1 MQPSSQP
8 QWVTKTNIQTRAFLL
23 FFNGL
28 VILASLCMFL
38 KAHPAR
44 FDVLIDAICFVNFC
58 LFCFLLWIQYR
69 SAYQLL
75 PAQSSETPP
84 LAEQHLPGA
93 LSLLAVFGSSCTMM
107 GLILGFFLGKSFTH

>member
-8 QWVTKTNIQTRAFLL
+8 QWVTKTNIQTPVFLL

-44 FDVLIDAICFVNFC
+44 
-58 LFCFLLWIQYR
+58 W
-69 SAYQLL
+69 
-75 PAQSSETPP
+75 P
-84 LAEQHLPGA
+84 LA
-93 LSLLAVFGSSCTMM
+93 
-107 GLILGFFLGKSFTH
+107 